1 MDSLPKDPFMLVS
14 YINQQLRDNDN
25 SLDTQNPAPRCPVIL
40 LLDTSSSMEGAPI
53 DEHNGRLRFK
63 EFFR

>member
-25 SLDTQNPAPRCPVIL
+25 SLDELCRRLDIDKTL
-40 LLDTSSSMEGAPI
+40 LTGQLKNSGFEYYKKI
-53 DEHNGRLRFK
+53 NRFW
-63 EFFR
+63 

>member
-25 SLDTQNPAPRCPVIL
+25 SLDELCRRLDIDKTQL
-40 LLDTSSSMEGAPI
+40 TE
-53 DEHNGRLRFK
+53 RLKSAGFEYDKKGNRFW
-63 EFFR
+63 

>member
-25 SLDTQNPAPRCPVIL
+25 SLDELCRRLDIDKTQLTEQLKSAGFEYDKKEN
-40 LLDTSSSMEGAPI
+40 
-53 DEHNGRLRFK
+53 RFW
-63 EFFR
+63 